1 MSSSAS
7 LPNDK
12 SKQPR
17 SSFGRKLKT
26 NAKKVKEAKEAS
38 VASTVPP
45 LASTVCATISNSNS
59 SCSSGSVS
67 LGIESNQKQSVI
79 IDNRA
84 TSNVILPS
92 DDPKIESLTVL
103 ISTMSMKENPI
114 ILPSGGSQMRIP
126 TFTTYLEHCYKE
138 AVKENDREMLVSIDN
153 KDKDLIK
160 RIENHRREKMT
171 DEEQAAHTVDSIL
184 ESLKSNAV
192 LRSFFRKDPT
202 RQTLH
207 EKAQIDW
214 IRKYKYPDVY
224 KMNADTNGICFS
236 KNRLHKIT
244 KASPRPPDATKT
256 IDIYS
261 PSTKTYA
268 FLKHTSQPGGSQD
281 NQCNDIKQ
289 FIVQV
294 VGYLT
299 ETSAA
304 EEIFEF
310 YLDGKYYT
318 EKKRAEL
325 NAMIPASFKK
335 RILITNCQEIPASV

>member
-17 SSFGRKLKT
+17 SSFGRKLKA
-26 NAKKVKEAKEAS
+26 NATKAKEAKEAS
-38 VASTVPP
+38 VASTVS
-45 LASTVCATISNSNS
+45 AVSATMCDSNS
-59 SCSSGSVS
+59 SCSRSSVS
-67 LGIESNQKQSVI
+67 GVESNLNQSVT

-84 TSNVILPS
+84 ASNVILPS
-92 DDPKIESLTVL
+92 DDPKIESLTML
-103 ISTMSMKENPI
+103 ISTMSVKEKPI
-114 ILPSGGSQMRIP
+114 ILPSSSSQIKSP
-126 TFTTYLEHCYKE
+126 TFTTYLEHCSKE

-171 DEEQAAHTVDSIL
+171 DEEQAAHTVASIL

-236 KNRLHKIT
+236 KNRLHRIT

-256 IDIYS
+256 IDVCS
-261 PSTKTYA
+261 PASNMYA
-268 FLKHTSQPGGSQD
+268 FLKHTSLPGGAQD
-281 NQCNDIKQ
+281 NQYNDIKQ

-318 EKKRAEL
+318 EKKKAEL